1 MKGEAL
7 AIEQGTHT
15 FSAGEG
21 APAPQLVSPSQAIGS
36 GRLRPGHIQALPLHP
51 SGRYPRRSRPAG
63 APCLVH
69 QCGLRFVLAGALAE
83 GERGQQAIYAG
94 RHVNWCPVFLTWAR

>member
-7 AIEQGTHT
+7 ANEQGTHT

-21 APAPQLVSPSQAIGS
+21 VPAPQLVSPSQATGR
-36 GRLRPGHIQALPLHP
+36 GRLHRGQFQALPLHP
-51 SGRYPRRSRPAG
+51 AGRNPRRPRPAV
-63 APCLVH
+63 AHSLVR
-69 QCGLRFVLAGALAE
+69 QCGLRLVLAGALAE